1 MMNADKLIRSLTPER
16 IVAGVIAAMVVAV
29 TAATAVGFWLS
40 YGGLH
45 DFAVTAGG
53 LTGPEAWAWPASV
66 DLFIVAGEAGVTI
79 SALRHRRDRMA
90 WCYLLIGFAASVTG
104 NVLHVHPG
112 YLPWAKYAVAAVPP
126 VAAMLALAALLRHV
140 YRLALDAHLATA
152 PASAPH
158 ERWWRRLWMAR
169 RTRPAV
175 VAEPGSAEPV
185 EVPAVSPGPAT
196 VTVKQARHVTSRA
209 ASSRHRNDKL
219 IRLLLSQP
227 DLTEPEL
234 ASKAGCSV
242 STVSREKKRLRE
254 AAMSNGHGP
263 AARGSGDGA

>member
-1 MMNADKLIRSLTPER
+1 VTGDTLTRTERLLRSMTPER

-79 SALRHRRDRMA
+79 SALRHRRDLMA
-90 WCYLLIGFAASVTG
+90 WGYLLVGFAASVTG

-152 PASAPH
+152 PPAAPR
-158 ERWWRRLWMAR
+158 ESSWRKLWMAR
-169 RTRPAV
+169 KTRPV
-175 VAEPGSAEPV
+175 VVGGPGPAEPV
-185 EVPAVSPGPAT
+185 RVPAVSPGPAT
-196 VTVKQARHVTSRA
+196 MTVKQR
-209 ASSRHRNDKL
+209 
-219 IRLLLSQP
+219 
-227 DLTEPEL
+227 
-234 ASKAGCSV
+234 
-242 STVSREKKRLRE
+242 
-254 AAMSNGHGP
+254 GP
-263 AARGSGDGA
+263 AKKKTLTVAQQAALLDRSPRQVARWRKDGSIDGRLAAVTGNGNGKAH